1 MEFLFVLVS
10 IVTIVVLYF
19 CSKNFLQKYF
29 TEIYQ
34 KTHYNPVSTF
44 LQIVG
49 FLVFFSPILI
59 SLSCNGE
66 LPAIILV
73 PTICILISILFISN
87 FKMQN
92 IKDIIFVTFAQLFYG
107 LLFFVRF
114 VIWIFAIIALICDHV
129 FYGERSSIDYSPFII
144 TSIKDEEMK
153 FKATK
158 FHFTM
163 AGNGHGSLSNLN
175 VYTEPVNQSRKMA
188 EVAQIEN
195 ELSELEKERNEALI
209 YGYDDI
215 VEYDQKERDL
225 RDELEKLT
233 KE

>member
-1 MEFLFVLVS
+1 
-10 IVTIVVLYF
+10 
-19 CSKNFLQKYF
+19 
-29 TEIYQ
+29 
-34 KTHYNPVSTF
+34 
-44 LQIVG
+44 
-49 FLVFFSPILI
+49 
-59 SLSCNGE
+59 
-66 LPAIILV
+66 
-73 PTICILISILFISN
+73 
-87 FKMQN
+87 MQN

-114 VIWIFAIIALICDHV
+114 VIWIFAVIALICDHV

-144 TSIKDEEMK
+144 TTIKDEELK
-153 FKATK
+153 FKRTK
-158 FHFTM
+158 FHFAM
-163 AGNGHGSLSNLN
+163 AENGQGSLSNLN
-175 VYTEPVNQSRKMA
+175 VYTDPVNQSRKMA
-188 EVAQIEN
+188 EVSQIEN